1 MLIVM
6 HQRPSKCA
14 ELQLQYISIT
24 EFNVVTTGVTNAIKF
39 FSLVANI
46 PCFLVIEIPVLLKT

>member
-1 MLIVM
+1 M

-46 PCFLVIEIPVLLKT
+46 PCFLVIEIPALLKT